1 METANKKPWLSPH
14 GQSLW
19 MAKWV
24 LAEKAH
30 LLNTDEY
37 RDHATMKMWIAE
49 SQKIVDAHN
58 QLDNLSGCMQ

>member
-1 METANKKPWLSPH
+1 MKTANNKPWLSPH

-24 LAEKAH
+24 LAEKAP

-49 SQKIVDAHN
+49 SQKIVDAHSADQHDTEVN
-58 QLDNLSGCMQ
+58 

>member
-49 SQKIVDAHN
+49 SQKIVDAHSADQHDTEVN
-58 QLDNLSGCMQ
+58 